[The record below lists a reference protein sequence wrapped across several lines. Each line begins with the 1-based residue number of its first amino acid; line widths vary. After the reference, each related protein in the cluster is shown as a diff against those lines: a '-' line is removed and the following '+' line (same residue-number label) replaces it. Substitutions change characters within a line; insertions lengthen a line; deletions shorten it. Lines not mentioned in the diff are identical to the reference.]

1 MKNGN
6 ENQIDTKNPRSQ
18 RYSMNRPRSVH
29 EHKYSKYKKCLS
41 IMMLL
46 CIKQHLNNIWNSVHE
61 KVRQDE
67 VDLCNQ

>member
-1 MKNGN
+1 MKMKNGN

-29 EHKYSKYKKCLS
+29 EHKFSKYKKCLS

-46 CIKQHLNNIWNSVHE
+46 CIKQHLNNI
-61 KVRQDE
+61 
-67 VDLCNQ
+67 